1 MEAIKSPLIREDF
14 AMDGLAEKMLSKPK
28 FDESDFPTDYS
39 SVKRYLRCPYSYK
52 LSTIYGYNTP
62 VPELFGFGKTSH
74 TTLEKLH
81 QQFKDHTPTDS
92 EIDAI
97 VDSTFMLKHVFPSK
111 DPENRP
117 GSYERA
123 KDLLKRSLKEYVKEY
138 SNDFGRIRQDEARF
152 ELSVDGAL
160 ITGAIDLLLKE
171 DAKSGIESA
180 DVIDFKT
187 MEAPE
192 NSVDYDWRDMS
203 IQVQLYSKAAK
214 EIMGE
219 NVQTGYIHTLKD
231 NKRIK
236 IPVEDKDV
244 DNAVKAI
251 EWAVSGIMASDFPQ
265 RACANNC
272 AKCDYKALCEQRRDK
287 FKIEARPPKINTPN
301 GEMNVAA
308 VEEDND

>member
-1 MEAIKSPLIREDF
+1 
-14 AMDGLAEKMLSKPK
+14 MD
-28 FDESDFPTDYS
+28 
-39 SVKRYLRCPYSYK
+39 
-52 LSTIYGYNTP
+52 
-62 VPELFGFGKTSH
+62 
-74 TTLEKLH
+74 TLEKLH
-81 QQFKDHTPTDS
+81 QLFRDCAPTED
-92 EIDAI
+92 EIDQI
-97 VDSTFMLKHVFPSK
+97 VDSTFMLKHVFPSN

-123 KDLLKRSLKEYVKEY
+123 KDLLKRSLKGYVKQY
-138 SNDFGRIRQDEARF
+138 SNDFIRIRQDEARF

-171 DAKSGIESA
+171 DTKSGIESA

-192 NSVDYDWRDMS
+192 KSEDYDWRDMS

-244 DNAVKAI
+244 DNAIKAI

-265 RACANNC
+265 RACPGSC
-272 AKCDYKALCEQRRDK
+272 AKCDYKALCAQRRDN
-287 FKIEARPPKINTPN
+287 FKARTRPPKINTPN
-301 GEMNVAA
+301 GEQSVAA
-308 VEEDND
+308 VEEDDD